1 MHSVTIKDIA
11 GKIGVSYSS
20 VSRALGGK
28 PGVRDDVRQKV
39 LMQARDMG
47 YFPNTLA
54 RSLVLRRSLSIGLVV
69 PDITNPFFSEV
80 ARGAAARSKE
90 SDYAIILCDTHYD
103 LRQEQ
108 QYCRM
113 LFEKRVDGIVIAPVT
128 SAIEAELEQYRFPV
142 VYINAV
148 PSICRSYVNL
158 NHVHG
163 AFLATRHLFDAGY
176 RRVACLLGDRMM
188 ASSKQ
193 SRLFGYKQALAECG
207 RNPSEE
213 RILHADTDLKSY
225 PAIIEQALDGDRG
238 FDAVFCTNDV
248 LALNLLQT
256 ARQMCID
263 VPGRLGIVG
272 FDGIPFTAYPGVNLS
287 TIVYPKYQMGHE
299 AVRICL
305 EEIGGAFIAGSSFKN
320 KTGGAKAVSALTLDC
335 TLEARETSRGPA
347 VKPVI

>member
-1 MHSVTIKDIA
+1 
-11 GKIGVSYSS
+11 
-20 VSRALGGK
+20 
-28 PGVRDDVRQKV
+28 
-39 LMQARDMG
+39 
-47 YFPNTLA
+47 
-54 RSLVLRRSLSIGLVV
+54 
-69 PDITNPFFSEV
+69 
-80 ARGAAARSKE
+80 
-90 SDYAIILCDTHYD
+90 
-103 LRQEQ
+103 
-108 QYCRM
+108 
-113 LFEKRVDGIVIAPVT
+113 
-128 SAIEAELEQYRFPV
+128 IEAELEQYRFPV
-142 VYINAV
+142 VYINAA

-193 SRLFGYKQALAECG
+193 SRLSGYKQALAECG
-207 RNPSEE
+207 RNPGEE
-213 RILHADTDLKSY
+213 RVLHADTDLKSY
-225 PAIIEQALDGDRG
+225 PAIIERALDGDRG

-305 EEIGGAFIAGSSFKN
+305 EEIEGGVFISGSSSKN
-320 KTGGAKAVSALTLDC
+320 KVEGAKAVSALTLDC
-335 TLEARETSRGPA
+335 TLEVRETSRGPA
-347 VKPVI
+347 ATHGAIDKIAIDKIDNRLVR